1 MIDKINNKW
10 GTTFESGAILLN
22 EHTMVPVLVCSRS
35 ELSVRLVLL
44 DADVVPDI
52 FLFELPSLKT
62 LRVCKTVLRT
72 SEVIEAWYDDE
83 I

>member
-1 MIDKINNKW
+1 MIDKLKDKW
-10 GTTFESGAILLN
+10 GTTFESGAIFLT

-52 FLFELPSLKT
+52 FLLKLPSLKT
-62 LRVCKTVLRT
+62 LRVCKTALRT
-72 SEVIEAWYDDE
+72 SEVIEAWYDGE